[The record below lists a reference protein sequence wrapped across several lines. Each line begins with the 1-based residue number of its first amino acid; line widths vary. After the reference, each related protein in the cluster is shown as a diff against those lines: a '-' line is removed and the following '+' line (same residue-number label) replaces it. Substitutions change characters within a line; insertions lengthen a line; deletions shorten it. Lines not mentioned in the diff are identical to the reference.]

1 MDFSFYTVILA
12 AMLLRVGLFFRED
25 FVLCAHA
32 CVCVYMSMSV
42 PWTMC
47 GGERTPCG
55 IWFFSFYHGVGSTDG
70 ALVIRLGSM
79 HVKPHC
85 PSLLPVLTWEN
96 LKVFSDSQRY
106 LI

>member
-1 MDFSFYTVILA
+1 
-12 AMLLRVGLFFRED
+12 MLLRVGLFFRED

-32 CVCVYMSMSV
+32 CVCVCVSVSV

-47 GGERTPCG
+47 GGERTTCG

-70 ALVIRLGSM
+70 ILVIRLDSM
-79 HVKPHC
+79 HVKLYC
-85 PSLLPVLTWEN
+85 LSLLPVLKREDF
-96 LKVFSDSQRY
+96 KVFSDSQRY